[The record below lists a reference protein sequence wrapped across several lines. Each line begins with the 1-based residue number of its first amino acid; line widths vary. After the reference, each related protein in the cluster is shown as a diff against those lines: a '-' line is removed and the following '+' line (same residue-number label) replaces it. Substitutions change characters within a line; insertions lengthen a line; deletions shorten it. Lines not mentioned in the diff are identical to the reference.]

1 MNLSLSLEAE
11 TSVRKGLAQSAAG
24 QTVSLGDFT
33 QYADA
38 EALTAELE
46 AFYELKKQADQLAK
60 QVKEADAAL
69 RQKLEAA
76 GLLNEDFQGL
86 GFVHASVS
94 RTRRFDETLART
106 VLTPAEQR
114 KCEKKVLDSKLV
126 QALFADRYEACQ
138 KDLGGYTMRLTLD
151 A

>member
-1 MNLSLSLEAE
+1 MNLNLSLDTMIDDLRAE
-11 TSVRKGLAQSAAG
+11 KDLDV
-24 QTVSLGDFT
+24 
-33 QYADA
+33 
-38 EALTAELE
+38 LTEELE
-46 AFYELKKQADQLAK
+46 SFYELKKQADLLAK

-76 GLLNEDFQGL
+76 GLLNEDFHGL

-94 RTRRFDETLART
+94 RTRRFDESLART